1 MIHYEKI
8 IYLFMHIHVYWQYWT
23 IDYRQMQHEFYFPD
37 EISVY
42 IVEHLEQNLLL
53 PMIEVLYVDPIDK
66 KEKIFE

>member
-1 MIHYEKI
+1 
-8 IYLFMHIHVYWQYWT
+8 
-23 IDYRQMQHEFYFPD
+23 MQHEFYFPD

-66 KEKIFE
+66 KETKYLNRKKRKENEWNH